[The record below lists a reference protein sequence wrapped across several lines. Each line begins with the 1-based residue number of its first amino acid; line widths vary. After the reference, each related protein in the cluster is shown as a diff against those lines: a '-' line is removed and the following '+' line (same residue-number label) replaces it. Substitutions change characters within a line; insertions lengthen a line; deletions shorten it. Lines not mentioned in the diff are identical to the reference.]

1 MSSALAPD
9 ALAPGSTGPAA
20 SPPAGRRPEKTEA
33 ILEAAGQLFRE
44 QGYGAVSM
52 DQIAREAGVSKATVY
67 AHFESK
73 DRLFAAMIQNGCRAY
88 AEVLMPALTEMED
101 VREALT
107 RICREIERFLLAP
120 KTLGIYRVIIAEGP
134 RFPEVVHA
142 FIEAGPLPF
151 SKMLGEFFEA
161 ANRRGA
167 LNVPNPR
174 LAAAQLVWLVRG
186 PLYLERMLN
195 LSETLWEKQSV
206 DEVVTSAV
214 DMIMKGYAPDARN

>member
-1 MSSALAPD
+1 MSSALASET
-9 ALAPGSTGPAA
+9 LAPAP
-20 SPPAGRRPEKTEA
+20 SPTPGRRPEKTEA
-33 ILEAAGQLFRE
+33 ILDAAGQLFRE
-44 QGYGAVSM
+44 HGYGAVSM

-73 DRLFAAMIQNGCRAY
+73 DRLFAAMIHNGCRVY
-88 AEVLMPALTEMED
+88 AESLMPAVTEMED

-134 RFPEVVHA
+134 RFPELVHA

-151 SKMLGEFFEA
+151 RKMLAQFFEA

-167 LNVPNPR
+167 LKVPNPV
-174 LAAAQLVWLVRG
+174 LAAHQLVWLVRG

-195 LSETLWEKQSV
+195 LKQPLWDTQSV

-214 DMIMKGYAPDARN
+214 DMMMKGYAPDPRR

>member
-1 MSSALAPD
+1 MSSALAPE
-9 ALAPGSTGPAA
+9 AVAPST
-20 SPPAGRRPEKTEA
+20 GRRPEKTEA

-44 QGYGAVSM
+44 HGYGAVSM

-73 DRLFAAMIQNGCRAY
+73 ERLFAAMIHNGCRAY
-88 AEVLMPALTEMED
+88 AEGLMPALTEMED

-107 RICREIERFLLAP
+107 RICYEIERFLLAP

-134 RFPEVVHA
+134 RFPELAEA

-151 SKMLGEFFEA
+151 SRMLAEFFEA

-174 LAAAQLVWLVRG
+174 LTAHQLVWLVRG

-195 LSETLWEKQSV
+195 LSARVWDKHSV
-206 DEVVTSAV
+206 DDVVTSAV
-214 DMIMKGYAPDARN
+214 EMIMKSYAPDPRP

>member
-1 MSSALAPD
+1 MSSALASET
-9 ALAPGSTGPAA
+9 LAPVP
-20 SPPAGRRPEKTEA
+20 SPTPGRRPEKTEA
-33 ILEAAGQLFRE
+33 ILDAAGQLFRE
-44 QGYGAVSM
+44 HGYGAVSM

-73 DRLFAAMIQNGCRAY
+73 DRLFAAMIHNGCRVY
-88 AEVLMPALTEMED
+88 AESLMPAVTEMED

-134 RFPEVVHA
+134 RFPELVHA

-151 SKMLGEFFEA
+151 RKMLAQFFEA

-167 LNVPNPR
+167 LKVPNPV
-174 LAAAQLVWLVRG
+174 LAAHQLVWLVRG

-195 LSETLWEKQSV
+195 LKQPLWDTQSV

-214 DMIMKGYAPDARN
+214 DMMMKGYAPDPRR